1 MTTKEIE
8 RGRGTHFLSRAA
20 GRTSQDT
27 GRNRAREGHSHPVGR
42 SGKDKS
48 KLLKE
53 IDRAR
58 DTHILSSAEGQ
69 VRTTKEAWRTRGT
82 YILSGAEGGISQDTE
97 RNQRARGTH
106 TLLSAEEGT
115 RQDTKKTREI
125 KRHSLP
131 VQQGER
137 DRSGQRKKPSQQGAL
152 TPCRAHREK

>member
-58 DTHILSSAEGQ
+58 DTHILSSA
-69 VRTTKEAWRTRGT
+69 GT
-82 YILSGAEGGISQDTE
+82 SQDTKW
-97 RNQRARGTH
+97 NRASKG
-106 TLLSAEEGT
+106 
-115 RQDTKKTREI
+115 
-125 KRHSLP
+125 
-131 VQQGER
+131 
-137 DRSGQRKKPSQQGAL
+137 L
-152 TPCRAHREK
+152 TPYQKQRNGLVRTPKKSR

>member
-1 MTTKEIE
+1 MEQSE
-8 RGRGTHFLSRAA
+8 QGTHSLSKAEE
-20 GRTSQDT
+20 RTSPDT
-27 GRNRAREGHSHPVGR
+27 E
-42 SGKDKS
+42 KI
-48 KLLKE
+48 E
-53 IDRAR
+53 IATV
-58 DTHILSSAEGQ
+58 THILTGTEGQ